1 MTFNEFLVYVEQY
14 VNQVSAEWVLH
25 PNRMPQTEGELLL
38 LMADMR
44 TRGIVGANGVSVQTI
59 SQFYEISNNVLM
71 HFSRNIVDDILD
83 FLNRHNILQENSV
96 QGLDTSDM
104 IQVWE
109 LFINAYIRIHIDS
122 ATNYVLSI
130 WDYIRTNGHSGI
142 DI

>member
-1 MTFNEFLVYVEQY
+1 MTFPEFLVYVDQY
-14 VNQVSAEWVLH
+14 INQVSAEWVLH

-38 LMADMR
+38 RMADIQ
-44 TRGIVGANGVSVQTI
+44 TRGIMGATGVSVQTI

-71 HFSRNIVDDILD
+71 HFSRNIVDDILE
-83 FLNRHNILQENSV
+83 FLNRHNIIHENSV
-96 QGLDTSDM
+96 EGLDTSDL

-109 LFINAYIRIHIDS
+109 LYINAYIRIHIDS